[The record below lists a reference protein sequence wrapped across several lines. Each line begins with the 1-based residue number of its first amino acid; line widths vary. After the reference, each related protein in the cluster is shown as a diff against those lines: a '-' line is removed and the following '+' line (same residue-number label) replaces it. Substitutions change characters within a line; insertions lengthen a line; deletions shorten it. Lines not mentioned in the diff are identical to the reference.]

1 MITYICRMNIQ
12 NAEKRCL
19 VFDDKEKQLRQNM
32 VQFFKYQLQ
41 RLDIVT
47 DQRESEINQSED
59 LDHLMHDF
67 EVRVQVAVRLL
78 DSQNIELA
86 SERQKNAELE

>member
-1 MITYICRMNIQ
+1 MIICICRMNIQ
-12 NAEKRCL
+12 NAERRCL

-47 DQRESEINQSED
+47 DQREAEVNQSED
-59 LDHLMHDF
+59 LDQLMHDF

>member
-1 MITYICRMNIQ
+1 MNIQ
-12 NAEKRCL
+12 NAERRCL
-19 VFDDKEKQLRQNM
+19 VFDDKERQLQQNM

-47 DQRESEINQSED
+47 DQREAEVNQSED
-59 LDHLMHDF
+59 LDQLMHDF

>member
-1 MITYICRMNIQ
+1 MITCICRMNIQ
-12 NAEKRCL
+12 NAERRCL

-47 DQRESEINQSED
+47 DQREAEVNQSED
-59 LDHLMHDF
+59 LDQLMHDF